1 MDVEVVI
8 GGVIFVILFIVELFF
23 NVAVVVFISKVIIG
37 GIKRISTHN
46 YFKNNIVSNTYI
58 DDENGKSTKYQRI
71 YNDVS
76 KDDLAK
82 FNIDDIDVLKD
93 YFYDV
98 FLDFES
104 AYNNLDYNIMK
115 ILSTK
120 RMYQNYY
127 TGISLDLKRGN
138 KRVIK
143 DIEREKVIIF
153 ELDSTIAKQV
163 ASVMI
168 EISYINYMMDKNG
181 YISSG
186 SRDDKVTERFEVVFR
201 KDFNQKNEIT
211 KCPNCGAEVDGA
223 RCGFCRSRIKTVDF
237 KIDSIKKIVND

>member
-1 MDVEVVI
+1 MEVEEIIVGVVFVI
-8 GGVIFVILFIVELFF
+8 IFVAEIFF
-23 NVAVVVFISKVIIG
+23 NVAVWVFIFKTISNI
-37 GIKRISTHN
+37 IKRKSTHN
-46 YFKNNIVSNTYI
+46 YFKNNIVSNTNI
-58 DDENGKSTKYQRI
+58 DEIGQGTKYQKT

-76 KDDLAK
+76 KSDLAK
-82 FNIDDIDVLKD
+82 FNTDDINALKD
-93 YFYDV
+93 YFYDI
-98 FLDFES
+98 FLDFEN

-127 TGISLDLKRGN
+127 TGISLDLKSGN

-143 DIEREKVIIF
+143 DIERKKVVIF

-186 SRDDKVTERFEVVFR
+186 SRDNKATEKFEVVFR
-201 KDFNQKNEIT
+201 KDFNQKSEIT
-211 KCPNCGAEVDGA
+211 KCPNCGAEVDGV
-223 RCGFCRSRIKTVDF
+223 RCSFCRSRIKNVEF
-237 KIDSIKKIVND
+237 KIDSIKKIVNN